1 MKYTAR
7 SKRATNRFYFP
18 HAVNDYKLILGQNDE
33 LHLNVTVINKNES
46 AYESQ
51 LFVEHNASVSYIGAS
66 KGSVICNRFNATI
79 VACTLGNPLRRD
91 AAAYVKLR
99 FDPSGLEGLANTMAF
114 RIFANTTSVQRHAND
129 AKSLNVRVI
138 KKAEVSIRGW
148 AQPEQSFYGGEVRG
162 ESAMGSLD
170 DIGTAVTH
178 TYQIYNDGPWKAP
191 YLEVNILWPHQV
203 ANDKPQGK
211 WLLYLED
218 RPTIEGGGGGE
229 CDLQTNGAIF
239 NPLQLQRTSVV
250 ASQIADLQP
259 MKYSRLVNMNKTV
272 SISASS
278 IDAADG
284 KSEFAKL
291 TAAPQMNRVKRD
303 RAMIIRPER
312 LVDKDG
318 KKTDVVNMVSFYR
331 RECKYKKWIGT
342 IYLIMGCIRWRKTVK
357 A

>member
-1 MKYTAR
+1 MHFVFHPPVDDYTL
-7 SKRATNRFYFP
+7 
-18 HAVNDYKLILGQNDE
+18 VLGQNDE

-51 LFVEHNASVSYIGAS
+51 LFVQHNSSVSYIGAS

-91 AAAYVKLR
+91 TAAYVKLR

-114 RIFANTTSVQRHAND
+114 RIFANTTSVQRHRND
-129 AKSLNVRVI
+129 PKSLNVRVI

-162 ESAMGSLD
+162 ESAMSSLD
-170 DIGTAVTH
+170 DIGTIVTH

-191 YLEVNILWPHQV
+191 YMEVNILWPHQV

-211 WLLYLED
+211 WLLYLEEK
-218 RPTIEGGGGGE
+218 PSIEGGGGGE
-229 CDLQTNGAIF
+229 CELQTNGAMF
-239 NPLQLQRTSVV
+239 NPLQLQRTSLV

-259 MKYSRLVNMNKTV
+259 MKYSRLVNMNN
-272 SISASS
+272 SMSMASNV
-278 IDAADG
+278 DDMVGG

-291 TAAPQMNRVKRD
+291 TAASSVTMNRVKRD

-318 KKTDVVNMVSFYR
+318 KKTDVVNMVSVILHDSQALCLLFFVF
-331 RECKYKKWIGT
+331 ISILG
-342 IYLIMGCIRWRKTVK
+342 L
-357 A
+357 